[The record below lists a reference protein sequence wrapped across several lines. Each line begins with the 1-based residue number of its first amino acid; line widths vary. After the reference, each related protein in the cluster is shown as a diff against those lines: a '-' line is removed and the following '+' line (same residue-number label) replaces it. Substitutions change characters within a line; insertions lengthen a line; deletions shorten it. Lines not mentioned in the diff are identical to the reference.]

1 MKIHQAGGDDS
12 GEGMKLMNGGT
23 RSKREGRRK
32 DSSPPRRSSHMSG
45 VSGQTLLLIRGTVK
59 KTLFSPSCL
68 PSVREIGDYS
78 FLHVRSLR
86 YGSNSARRREK
97 RRDSWVVVPSPL
109 LFLGAVKGAASV
121 GGQGLLLFSVLGLLL
136 LLSQLH
142 IPLCL

>member
-1 MKIHQAGGDDS
+1 MICCENSPSWRRRLRRGYEVDERRHPLEEGGAKKGFLAAGEIVRHVGQA
-12 GEGMKLMNGGT
+12 
-23 RSKREGRRK
+23 
-32 DSSPPRRSSHMSG
+32 
-45 VSGQTLLLIRGTVK
+45 LLLIRGTVK
-59 KTLFSPSCL
+59 ITLFSS
-68 PSVREIGDYS
+68 SWWEIGDCS
-78 FLHVRSLR
+78 LHVRSLQ

-97 RRDSWVVVPSPL
+97 RRYSWVVVPSPL